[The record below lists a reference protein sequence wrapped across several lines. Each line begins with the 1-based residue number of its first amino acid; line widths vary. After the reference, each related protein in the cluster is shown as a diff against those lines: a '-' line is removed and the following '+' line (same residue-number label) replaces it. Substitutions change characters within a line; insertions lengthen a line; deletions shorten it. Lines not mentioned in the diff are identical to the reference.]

1 MASGMHGWAPTGF
14 LAQIA
19 GPGNPFAVLVAV
31 LIGIPL
37 YSNAAGMIPVVS
49 ELIRLGV
56 PVGTA
61 LAFMMSVTAVSL
73 PETILLRQVI
83 KPQLIAIFLGIVM
96 LSIIFTGYLFNFLL
110 S

>member
-1 MASGMHGWAPTGF
+1 
-14 LAQIA
+14 
-19 GPGNPFAVLVAV
+19 LVAV